1 MIKNIV
7 LDWHGVLDLN
17 SPMMLRKEFIKVFFK
32 LLFTFNL
39 SQAWHILAFGFDS
52 YSKDIEDYSS
62 NLMPPKDFWERIAKK
77 TDPKVSNQIK
87 KALMEI
93 KPNLDLEKHL
103 KSLSKKHRLYILS
116 DCPLDKKI
124 LIEKRLPDLVFQK
137 KFYSCDYKTTK
148 RQKKFFQ
155 IFLEDTQ
162 LNPKETLFV
171 DDSKKNIEIAKEF
184 GLQTL
189 WYKTNQSAN
198 QIFSK
203 LS

>member
-32 LLFTFNL
+32 LLLTFNF
-39 SQAWHILAFGFDS
+39 SQAWHILAFGFDT
-52 YSKDIEDYSS
+52 YSNAIEDYSS
-62 NLMPPKDFWERIAKK
+62 NIMSPADFWEHISKK
-77 TDPKVSNQIK
+77 TDPKVSNQIRQ
-87 KALMEI
+87 ALMEI
-93 KPNLDLEKHL
+93 KPNIDLEKNL
-103 KSLSKKHRLYILS
+103 KSLSKKHKLYILS

-124 LIEKRLPDLVFQK
+124 LIENNLPDLLFK
-137 KFYSCDYKTTK
+137 EKFYSCDYKTTK
-148 RQKKFFQ
+148 RQKKLFQ
-155 IFLEDTQ
+155 VFLEDTR

-184 GLQTL
+184 GFQTL
-189 WYKTNQSAN
+189 WYKTNQNAN

-203 LS
+203 FS